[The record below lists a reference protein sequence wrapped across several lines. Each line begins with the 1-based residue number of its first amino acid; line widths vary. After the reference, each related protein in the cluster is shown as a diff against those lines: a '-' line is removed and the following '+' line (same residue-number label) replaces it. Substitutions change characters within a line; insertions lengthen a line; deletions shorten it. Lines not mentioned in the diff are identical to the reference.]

1 MFDVEGKIKWNDLA
15 KSLQDII
22 MRKIGY
28 DDLAKSLKDKLVS
41 SADSAILADVFAN
54 GYDGQVLKVITLP
67 KEFCLLMIT
76 IEP

>member
-1 MFDVEGKIKWNDLA
+1 MFDVEDKIKWNDLA

-28 DDLAKSLKDKLVS
+28 DDLVS

-54 GYDGQVLKVITLP
+54 DMMGKY
-67 KEFCLLMIT
+67 
-76 IEP
+76 